1 MILAG
6 GINPQNIKN
15 ALATNVIGVDLN
27 SGIEI
32 SPGIKDKHKIQAVF
46 EQI

>member
-6 GINPQNIKN
+6 GINPENIK
-15 ALATNVIGVDLN
+15 LAIATSVIGVDLN
-27 SGIEI
+27 SGVEQ
-32 SPGIKDKHKIQAVF
+32 SPGIKDKQKINAVF